1 MIIVS
6 AAIVG
11 VAASLLMRPA
21 PTPSRRLLPPIALEF
36 TPAIAPEI
44 ANGPVPRL
52 HDGLPD
58 LTGPWVGGG
67 STTDIEAQGG
77 LKPGEFPLLPWA
89 RALRDS
95 RREQDDPYLYCV
107 PSGIPRS
114 NSFPWRVLQAYT
126 AKGPTHIFVIH
137 EHGDAGGRRQ
147 IFMDGRRHPVD
158 PIPTWWGH
166 SIGRWEGDTLL
177 IDTVGINDK
186 YWFDRRGTPHT
197 EQLHI
202 IERWT
207 RINYGKMTKEMTLD
221 DPGAFSRPVNLKFEA
236 AALPPG
242 EELMEFIC
250 IENNQYRRGGGHS
263 EHLFREGLRSRDGTE
278 VACPSARWVDAAVFA
293 GAPRSKRATELVML
307 RRTLIWMALLVVLFS
322 SGAAGLINQVV
333 WQRALKVFL
342 GGSES
347 ISSMIVV
354 VVFLGGLGAGSWLA
368 GRSALWLKNPL
379 LALAVLELTLGAVN
393 FGVRALLTTDISDS
407 VFAAQRVGTTFGVP
421 LWMIYGAGA
430 SIVLLLPSALMG
442 ATMPFAAEACQR
454 RLGETDSRRL
464 GWLLFANTFGA
475 VAGTM
480 VGSGYLM
487 PEVRAVC
494 GVVAGGCPE
503 HRRRSARTVPEPTRS
518 GSSGG
523 YRTRRRSEPTSA
535 IGCTLPHR
543 MALAG
548 ARLLCP
554 RVPDALVPFGG
565 VASRT
570 AAVYVRRRSRWLSS
584 VPGASVPR

>member
-1 MIIVS
+1 VKKAMIIVS

-67 STTDIEAQGG
+67 SNTDIEAQGG

-166 SIGRWEGDTLL
+166 SIGRWEGDTLV

-236 AALPPG
+236 TALPPG

-250 IENNQYRRGGGHS
+250 IENNQYG
-263 EHLFREGLRSRDGTE
+263 
-278 VACPSARWVDAAVFA
+278 V
-293 GAPRSKRATELVML
+293 
-307 RRTLIWMALLVVLFS
+307 
-322 SGAAGLINQVV
+322 AAGIPNIY
-333 WQRALKVFL
+333 
-342 GGSES
+342 SEK
-347 ISSMIVV
+347 
-354 VVFLGGLGAGSWLA
+354 GYGL
-368 GRSALWLKNPL
+368 
-379 LALAVLELTLGAVN
+379 
-393 FGVRALLTTDISDS
+393 
-407 VFAAQRVGTTFGVP
+407 
-421 LWMIYGAGA
+421 
-430 SIVLLLPSALMG
+430 
-442 ATMPFAAEACQR
+442 
-454 RLGETDSRRL
+454 ET
-464 GWLLFANTFGA
+464 A
-475 VAGTM
+475 
-480 VGSGYLM
+480 
-487 PEVRAVC
+487 PK
-494 GVVAGGCPE
+494 
-503 HRRRSARTVPEPTRS
+503 
-518 GSSGG
+518 
-523 YRTRRRSEPTSA
+523 
-535 IGCTLPHR
+535 
-543 MALAG
+543 
-548 ARLLCP
+548 
-554 RVPDALVPFGG
+554 
-565 VASRT
+565 
-570 AAVYVRRRSRWLSS
+570 
-584 VPGASVPR
+584 